1 MSRSDFVSPNARRW
15 LNLIS
20 FAEGTWGGRGPRY
33 DITFGYTPISN
44 LSRHPNKVVRSG
56 RYASAAA
63 GAYQFMP
70 STWQRAAAATRVSD
84 FGPRSQDLAALQLMR
99 WRGVDP
105 DRAPINPQNIA
116 KLSGE
121 WAALPTLRGGSAYKQ
136 PSKSFNTLLKFA
148 ADQGATPVSYDPS
161 AQYASDGSEISSEN
175 NQINEVLAQTILGG
189 YIGSILSQPKLD
201 SYLNK
206 STMPDVPHSTY
217 EETDEALE
225 DKLFESINE
234 AENQKQLSQERI
246 QDQVLRQGALE
257 TERARERMNQLIT
270 NAQQAFKPA
279 SAVF

>member
-33 DITFGYTPISN
+33 DITFGYTPIN
-44 LSRHPNKVVRSG
+44 DLSRHPDRVVRSG

-70 STWQRAAAATRVSD
+70 GTWQRAAAATRVSD

-105 DRAPINPQNIA
+105 DRAAINPQNIA

-121 WAALPTLRGGSAYKQ
+121 WAAFPTLRGSSAYGQ

-148 ADQGATPVSYDPS
+148 ESQGAAPVSYDPS
-161 AQYASDGSEISSEN
+161 VRYATGGPETGSAGNQVDEAVAQA
-175 NQINEVLAQTILGG
+175 VLGG
-189 YIGSILSQPKLD
+189 YIGSILSKAKAD
-201 SYLNK
+201 SSLSG
-206 STMPDVPHSTY
+206 STMPDVPHSAY
-217 EETDEALE
+217 EETDQVIE
-225 DKLFESINE
+225 DKLFEGIAE
-234 AENQKQLSQERI
+234 TENQRQASQQQI
-246 QDQVLRQGALE
+246 QDQALRQGELE
-257 TERARERMNQLIT
+257 MQRAKERMSQLIAG
-270 NAQQAFKPA
+270 AQQAFKPA